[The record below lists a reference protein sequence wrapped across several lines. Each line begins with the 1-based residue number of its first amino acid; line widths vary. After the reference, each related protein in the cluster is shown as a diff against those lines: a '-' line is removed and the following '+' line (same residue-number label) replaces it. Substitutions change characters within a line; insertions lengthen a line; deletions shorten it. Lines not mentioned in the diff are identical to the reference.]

1 MGIKRSVTPID
12 GNISEM
18 KETHTHY
25 PLTQY
30 WDGEEAAWRA
40 LQDLNA
46 RRMPGWDVGGWE
58 CGREEETVLDQ
69 THAHAL
75 THHHVEIHH
84 QRAIPFPFYRFSSGH
99 AFQFLFLF
107 KSDVP
112 FQVLES

>member
-40 LQDLNA
+40 L
-46 RRMPGWDVGGWE
+46 
-58 CGREEETVLDQ
+58 
-69 THAHAL
+69 
-75 THHHVEIHH
+75 
-84 QRAIPFPFYRFSSGH
+84 
-99 AFQFLFLF
+99 
-107 KSDVP
+107 
-112 FQVLES
+112 